1 MRNPFDR
8 PEKFP
13 ERGDDDVISLYAA
26 IGAILTHWEIA
37 ENSFAHLFGTF
48 VSPTKLSFPAERAY
62 GSVQS
67 ARGRKDFILS
77 AAEVFFRNFPEQ
89 ETVPKEHRLEKQLT
103 KLMTDY
109 DKAGSRRN
117 EFAHGIV
124 AGHVWEG
131 RHDFTGYY
139 LGPSFWNT
147 NKRGVHFEPAYIYN
161 ADQINSYRQKF
172 GDLTSRAFELQRRIQ
187 EHFAAAPEEPRK
199 RH

>member
-13 ERGDDDVISLYAA
+13 ERGDEDVMSTYAA
-26 IGAILTHWEIA
+26 IGIALTKWEIA
-37 ENSFAHLFGTF
+37 ENAFAHLFGTL

-67 ARGRKDFILS
+67 ARGRKDLILS

-89 ETVPKEHRLEKQLT
+89 ESDKELK
-103 KLMTDY
+103 KLMADY
-109 DKAGSRRN
+109 DRAGARRN

-124 AGHVWEG
+124 AAHVWQG

-147 NKRGVHFEPAYIYN
+147 NKRGVHLEPVYIYN
-161 ADQINSYRQKF
+161 TDQINSFSEKF
-172 GDLTSRAFELQRRIQ
+172 GALTSRAFELQRKIRD
-187 EHFAAAPEEPRK
+187 HFLAAPEEPRK